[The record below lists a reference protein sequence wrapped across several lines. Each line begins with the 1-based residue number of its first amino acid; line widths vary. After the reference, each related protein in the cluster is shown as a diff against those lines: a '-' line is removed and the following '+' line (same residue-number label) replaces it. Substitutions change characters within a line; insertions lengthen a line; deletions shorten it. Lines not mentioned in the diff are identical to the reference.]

1 MDRLACGLIEIKFDA
16 GDTETMSF
24 SGYGAV
30 FKNVDSYGD
39 VIDPGAFANYLSD
52 VKAKKRPYPA
62 MLSQHGAMGHHVRGH
77 DPDRH
82 LDGPGGRRPRPH
94 GEGKFADTPRGREI
108 YQLMKMAPRPAIDGL
123 SIGYIAKKYT
133 MGTKPSEPRR
143 TLHAIDLVEISPVTF
158 PANGKARVGAVKSI
172 EELST
177 VRDLEEAL
185 CERFSKTEALALI
198 ARAKSIFA
206 SPGDPDGNGG
216 PGDPEA
222 ELAALVRRNTAV
234 LKAA

>member
-1 MDRLACGLIEIKFDA
+1 M
-16 GDTETMSF
+16 
-24 SGYGAV
+24 
-30 FKNVDSYGD
+30 
-39 VIDPGAFANYLSD
+39 
-52 VKAKKRPYPA
+52 
-62 MLSQHGAMGHHVRGH
+62 
-77 DPDRH
+77 
-82 LDGPGGRRPRPH
+82 
-94 GEGKFADTPRGREI
+94 

-158 PANGKARVGAVKSI
+158 PANGKARVGAVKAI

-216 PGDPEA
+216 PGDPAA